1 MEKKIAKK
9 VPGLELIAPGL
20 SIRVEGMKGPI
31 AEDELSKCGDFGSN
45 ISKLVLT

>member
-9 VPGLELIAPGL
+9 APGL
-20 SIRVEGMKGPI
+20 SIGVEGMKGPI

-45 ISKLVLT
+45 ISKLVLI